1 VAVNPRQK
9 DEAKKMTVNELR
21 KLYPSKDF
29 YFFRNGYKMQKSPF
43 LHDRIKSFEVK
54 GDSIFIEM

>member
-1 VAVNPRQK
+1 
-9 DEAKKMTVNELR
+9 MTVNELR
-21 KLYPSKDF
+21 KQYPSKDF
-29 YFFRNGYKMQKSPF
+29 YFFRNGYKMQKAPF